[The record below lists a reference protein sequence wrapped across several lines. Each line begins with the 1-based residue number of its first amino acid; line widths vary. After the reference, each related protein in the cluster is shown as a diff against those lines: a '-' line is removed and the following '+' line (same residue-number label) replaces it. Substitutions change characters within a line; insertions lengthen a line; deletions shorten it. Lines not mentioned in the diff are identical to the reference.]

1 MFFDVF
7 IFPLFTMF
15 LCLFRMSYLF
25 HESAKYADSVNRAS
39 ESGTCQVQV
48 LRSVGPWSLGIPVEN
63 SIMQCWR
70 DSILSAKHLIYIE
83 NQFFIS
89 SLGGQEIQNSI
100 AEAILERIVRAFHNR
115 EQMRVIIIIP
125 QHPNGDVA
133 FQNKARIVLHF
144 ESMTINK

>member
-1 MFFDVF
+1 M
-7 IFPLFTMF
+7 
-15 LCLFRMSYLF
+15 Y
-25 HESAKYADSVNRAS
+25 HESSKYADCVSRVS

-48 LRSVGPWSLGIPVEN
+48 LRSAGPWSLGIPTEN
-63 SIMQCWR
+63 SIQQCWR
-70 DSILSAKHLIYIE
+70 DTILSAKHLIYIE

-89 SLGGQEIQNSI
+89 SLGGPDIQNTV

-115 EQMRVIIIIP
+115 EQLRVIILIP

-133 FQNKARIVLHF
+133 FQNRPRIVLHY